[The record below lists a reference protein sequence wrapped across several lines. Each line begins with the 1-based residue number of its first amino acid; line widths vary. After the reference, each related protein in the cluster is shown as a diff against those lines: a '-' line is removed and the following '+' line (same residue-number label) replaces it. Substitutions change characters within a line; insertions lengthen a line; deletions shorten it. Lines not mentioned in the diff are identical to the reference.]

1 MLTRF
6 LPPGVC
12 HSAGWCTFLRACSA
26 WPCHLQKGQQSRKF
40 PNSILLL
47 QADIISLHTLRLSV
61 SLFASLRDSTSASS
75 YLPSSSTRSTPATR
89 PRSSPS
95 WRWDECC
102 DARCAIEA
110 WTPAVC
116 LCVCVCVCVCTLEYA
131 PVRKG
136 VHPAAC
142 ALDSE
147 WYQRRLYHNP
157 QEL

>member
-47 QADIISLHTLRLSV
+47 QADIISLHTLRLSICLPQGLDFREF
-61 SLFASLRDSTSASS
+61 LFTKLINAEYACYKAEKFAKLEVRRVLWCTLR
-75 YLPSSSTRSTPATR
+75 YRSMNAC
-89 PRSSPS
+89 S
-95 WRWDECC
+95 
-102 DARCAIEA
+102 
-110 WTPAVC
+110 VF
-116 LCVCVCVCVCTLEYA
+116 VCVCVCVCTLEYA